1 MITSAAGTDNYI
13 RCTGHCDMFQDEQDR
28 WWGVCLGMRMRDSRF
43 MMGRESFLVSG
54 KWEQDGW
61 PNIDTIEVT
70 FSHHVKTTIIE
81 SPKSGLDWLYIRN
94 ANLQDHEI
102 DDRSICLLPSKADL
116 SRWQEPVSFVGK
128 RQRKLEG
135 HTSVILTASKD
146 GLCRA
151 GLVNYK
157 DEHPYTRI
165 WYDSGKRIVRFGV
178 INNAK
183 KILRGHE
190 AKIENDIEELHLLMK
205 YTKKQLVLQYMEK
218 DGALET
224 IGTFDT
230 EELSN
235 ANFVGPIIG
244 VFATSDSNCSPPV
257 LFKNFR
263 IDQ

>member
-1 MITSAAGTDNYI
+1 MTTISLFEINLSIGKKLSKEQIVWKGTGGNCGTFKDHIITVARSSNIWGPYESYEKNPILTAVCSRNDNYI

-43 MMGRESFLVSG
+43 IMGRESFLV
-54 KWEQDGW
+54 
-61 PNIDTIEVT
+61 T
-70 FSHHVKTTIIE
+70 FSHHFKTTIIE
-81 SPKSGLDWLYIRN
+81 SPKSGLDWLYI
-94 ANLQDHEI
+94 
-102 DDRSICLLPSKADL
+102 P
-116 SRWQEPVSFVGK
+116 
-128 RQRKLEG
+128 
-135 HTSVILTASKD
+135 
-146 GLCRA
+146 

-183 KILRGHE
+183 KISRGHE
-190 AKIENDIEELHLLMK
+190 AKIENDIEELHLLIK
-205 YTKKQLVLQYMEK
+205 YTKKQLVLQYMEE

-224 IGTFDT
+224 IGTVDT

-257 LFKNFR
+257 LFKSFR
-263 IDQ
+263 VDQ

>member
-1 MITSAAGTDNYI
+1 
-13 RCTGHCDMFQDEQDR
+13 MFQDEQDR
-28 WWGVCLGMRMRDSRF
+28 WWGVCLGTRMRDSRF

-61 PNIDTIEVT
+61 PNIDTVEVT
-70 FSHHVKTTIIE
+70 FSHHFKTTIIE

-102 DDRSICLLPSKADL
+102 DDRSIYLLPSKADL

-128 RQRKLEG
+128 WQRKLEG
-135 HTSVILTASKD
+135 HISVILTASKD
-146 GLCRA
+146 GPCRA
-151 GLVNYK
+151 GLVNNK
-157 DEHPYTRI
+157 DEHRYTRI
-165 WYDSGKRIVRFGV
+165 WYDSGERIVRFEV
-178 INNAK
+178 INKAK
-183 KILRGHE
+183 KISRGHE
-190 AKIENDIEELHLLMK
+190 AKIENDIEELHSLIK
-205 YTKKQLVLQYMEK
+205 YTKEQLVLQYMEE

-224 IGTFDT
+224 IGTVDT

-235 ANFVGPIIG
+235 ADFVGPIIG
-244 VFATSDSNCSPPV
+244 VFATPDSNCSPPV